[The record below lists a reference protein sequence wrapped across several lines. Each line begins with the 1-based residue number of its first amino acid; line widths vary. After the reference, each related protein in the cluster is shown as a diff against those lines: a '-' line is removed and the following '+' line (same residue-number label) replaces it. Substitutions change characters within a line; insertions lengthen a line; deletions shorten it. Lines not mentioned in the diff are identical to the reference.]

1 MTRRGAGGTET
12 GRGNSADQYE
22 HCERRPN
29 PSHGEPPRPHSL
41 LSRWNGKGTPQ
52 FCAGRVAQSAGAAA
66 VVKVSCKTS
75 TAKAKIVPGLYK
87 LQTGPTAETAHR
99 LKQKITAA
107 GVVSGCTGGVTGG
120 TFTSTENVLD
130 PTNCNRLIDTKL
142 PAAKP
147 PTTGPFV
154 IKWAGGKGT
163 TTVGAAKLGTSKVK
177 GIGNL
182 NLTGKVTAST
192 GAVAGLKGKTFSA
205 DLHFTAVPATGC
217 ISTNLV
223 AATTKLLKP
232 ITIQ

>member
-1 MTRRGAGGTET
+1 MRKFALLFVAVGLAVPAGA
-12 GRGNSADQYE
+12 
-22 HCERRPN
+22 
-29 PSHGEPPRPHSL
+29 L
-41 LSRWNGKGTPQ
+41 
-52 FCAGRVAQSAGAAA
+52 VAQSAGAAA

-99 LKQKITAA
+99 LKQKITAN
-107 GVVSGCTGGVTGG
+107 GVVSGCTGGVTAG

-142 PAAKP
+142 TSKP

-154 IKWAGGKGT
+154 ITWAGGKGKT
-163 TTVGAAKLGTSKVK
+163 TIALAKLGSSKVK

-192 GAVAGLKGKTFSA
+192 GAVAGLKGKTFNA